1 MQVRAGEWERR
12 LQEIPRR
19 LQRLRKSGL
28 RQRWRGDWDARFL
41 RTREGWILGYSGE
54 IAVTEDHLISG
65 QPITQQA
72 SDNESLLPMVDEV
85 MRQCRGKPEVVSAD
99 TGFFLSATCM
109 GYVSGRWMV
118 TCQIPT

>member
-19 LQRLRKSGL
+19 LQRL